1 MNDDSMPAPDE
12 APVSRR
18 TRLSLAMAALLSSA
32 PGTTQGTV
40 EGPLTWA
47 DTTRRVRFADEAEWD
62 DEYDTNT
69 DESERDRS
77 EYVLFDDEDDD
88 GDRVLMMM
96 TRRSETAKAATTT
109 RLAST
114 VLFPRR
120 CIFVAGPRSPERV
133 GA

>member
-1 MNDDSMPAPDE
+1 MVTTVWLFKPRSHGRKRED
-12 APVSRR
+12 
-18 TRLSLAMAALLSSA
+18 TRARN
-32 PGTTQGTV
+32 G
-40 EGPLTWA
+40 
-47 DTTRRVRFADEAEWD
+47 
-62 DEYDTNT
+62 
-69 DESERDRS
+69 
-77 EYVLFDDEDDD
+77 EDDD